1 MKMSWI
7 SSLLKECSALLKRL
21 VQVHWLLVLHDLVHG
36 HQGVVSSK
44 LLHRQ
49 VPTCLQ
55 EGDHRGLLVKSSQG
69 SQHLVHD
76 DLEVVVVI
84 FGKGSCSGIYCAQ
97 IIQAPYTSVDLYS
110 ISKNRKEYAF
120 CYGPQPVLG
129 HHVGQL
135 ADGIA

>member
-1 MKMSWI
+1 MSWI
-7 SSLLKECSALLKRL
+7 SCLLKECSALLECL

-76 DLEVVVVI
+76 GLEIVVVI

-97 IIQAPYTSVDLYS
+97 IIQVPYTSVDLYS
-110 ISKNRKEYAF
+110 IRIEKNNYR
-120 CYGPQPVLG
+120 GDQ
-129 HHVGQL
+129 
-135 ADGIA
+135 